1 MKHTGTV
8 FHYNAFG

>member
-8 FHYNAFG
+8 QV